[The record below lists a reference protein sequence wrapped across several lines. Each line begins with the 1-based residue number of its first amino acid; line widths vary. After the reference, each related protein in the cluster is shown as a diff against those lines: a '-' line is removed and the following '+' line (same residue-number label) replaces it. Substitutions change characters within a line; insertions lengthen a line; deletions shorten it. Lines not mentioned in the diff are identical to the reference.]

1 MEPTQA
7 HMPNGDDGG
16 MLSHIHVLHPTH
28 TKAPLTLAVP
38 PGAKV
43 ADLKTAIA
51 ERCPGQPKPNGQRI
65 IWNGRIV
72 VDEEV
77 IGDIWK
83 PGNSAH
89 TVHLAVHPS
98 AWSSPPT
105 TEEPMTAPPAPAPV
119 TRGTPLLNSGFFAN
133 LPQSPY
139 GLVPTTPNPLPTQT
153 SIAKDFVM
161 FHHTNALR
169 VMAGQPLE
177 PWSNIW
183 GLDQSTAGYWSY
195 LGITSA
201 GHSYPHILTSPYP
214 PQSAGEVGLEYSFV
228 NIDGRPYLS
237 LLNPGATP
245 TAMQQHAVTVLTST
259 LGLIPYLDD
268 LTPPPPP
275 IPPIH
280 VTYLDNQ
287 LRPVQTRIRRARR
300 LAVALRTVVPLSFT
314 LLRASLFVVFF
325 PPAREPLW
333 LLVII
338 GIVCYEARMILNR
351 ANDAEPNPQPEGN
364 NANLNA
370 NAPNQVANNNNRN
383 GNNVPVTLR
392 SILDRATLTG
402 IDSEA
407 TSLDL
412 EVPEREF
419 RGAPHDA
426 AESSPIKEALVRAR
440 TFLVLFGVTL
450 VPAAWARRREALRL
464 REGKVRVVY
473 GERANLI
480 GRQGNAEQSQTLD
493 GASQDQNQ
501 EQTQPREEEVPLGD
515 RRRFGLRMGGWRRE
529 YVERVLGGFEEHVE

>member
-1 MEPTQA
+1 MASQT
-7 HMPNGDDGG
+7 HVPNGDDAG

-77 IGDIWK
+77 VGDVWK
-83 PGNSAH
+83 PGDGAH

-105 TEEPMTAPPAPAPV
+105 VEEPLAAPRAPTAPIAL
-119 TRGTPLLNSGFFAN
+119 GSPLSNLGFFASA
-133 LPQSPY
+133 PSHSPFMAA
-139 GLVPTTPNPLPTQT
+139 LAPTTPSPLPTQA

-177 PWSNIW
+177 PWSTTW
-183 GLDQSTAGYWSY
+183 GIDQATAAYWAY
-195 LGITSA
+195 LGISSA
-201 GHSYPHILTSPYP
+201 RHVFPHVLTMPYP
-214 PQSAGEVGLEYSFV
+214 PQAAGEVGLEYSFV
-228 NIDGRPYLS
+228 TIDNRPYLS
-237 LLNPGATP
+237 LSNPGAAPTP
-245 TAMQQHAVTVLTST
+245 MQQHAVTVLTST
-259 LGLIPYLDD
+259 LALIPYLDD

-275 IPPIH
+275 PAPIH
-280 VTYLDNQ
+280 VAYYGNPA
-287 LRPVQTRIRRARR
+287 RPVQTTIRRARR
-300 LAVALRTVVPLSFT
+300 LAVALRTLIPLSFT
-314 LLRASLFVVFF
+314 LLRASLFVAFF
-325 PPAREPLW
+325 PPAREPMW

-351 ANDAEPNPQPEGN
+351 ANDAVPNPQPEGN
-364 NANLNA
+364 GPNPNP
-370 NAPNQVANNNNRN
+370 NAPNQDRAANNNT
-383 GNNVPVTLR
+383 PVTVR
-392 SILDRATLTG
+392 SILDRATLARVDT
-402 IDSEA
+402 EA
-407 TSLDL
+407 ASLDL

-419 RGAPHDA
+419 RAAPRDA
-426 AESSPIKEALVRAR
+426 AEESRLKEAFVRAR

-480 GRQGNAEQSQTLD
+480 GRPADAAPGQTLD
-493 GASQDQNQ
+493 GGSQ
-501 EQTQPREEEVPLGD
+501 EQEQAQPQEEEVPLGD
-515 RRRFGLRMGGWRRE
+515 RRRFALRMGGWRRE
-529 YVERVLGGFEEHVE
+529 YVERVLAGFEEHVE